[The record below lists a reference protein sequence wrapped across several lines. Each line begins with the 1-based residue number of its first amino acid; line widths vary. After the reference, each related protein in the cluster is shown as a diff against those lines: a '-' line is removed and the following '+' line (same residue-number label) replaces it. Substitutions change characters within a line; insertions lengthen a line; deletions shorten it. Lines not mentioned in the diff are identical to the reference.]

1 MTTKFM
7 NKCRKF
13 ASEIKNQSGSIFSDT
28 IKFNMFEDLNRTYLY
43 VLRCKRN
50 AIESNFDEPYFKFTA
65 KNENL
70 NEVQTYLLRPSHN
83 LTNDQ
88 ILKIIISVKIF
99 YLSHQKIK
107 SIICR

>member
-7 NKCRKF
+7 NKCRVMAKV
-13 ASEIKNQSGSIFSDT
+13 IKMQSGSIFSET
-28 IKFNMFEDLNRTYLY
+28 LTFPIFEQIDKTYLQ

-50 AIESNFDEPYFKFTA
+50 SIEFGEDDPYYHFTA
-65 KNENL
+65 KNEL
-70 NEVQTYLLRPSHN
+70 ANEVQSYVLRPSHN

-88 ILKIIISVKIF
+88 ILKIIISVEMF

-107 SIICR
+107 QII